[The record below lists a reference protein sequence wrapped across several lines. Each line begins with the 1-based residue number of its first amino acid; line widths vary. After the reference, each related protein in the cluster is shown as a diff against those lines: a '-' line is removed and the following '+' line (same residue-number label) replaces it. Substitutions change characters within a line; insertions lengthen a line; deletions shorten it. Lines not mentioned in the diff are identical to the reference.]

1 MMSSLNDKNSR
12 VVSDKDLLSSRDVD
26 TLYERYQPLRLALYR
41 DYHNYLPTK
50 ASKEDLVSFI
60 NEQFVRLCYEFDV
73 AGDMDFAGYI
83 KTMLTL
89 RVKHS
94 FVDKEYRTRTKE
106 PVGVEDDIRLQASE
120 TGVADEEFEKLHT
133 EFVDM
138 LMSSADLTE
147 LDKEIIQLLIDVKSV
162 RAVESTLRKK
172 YRGAISG
179 TDIVARVQEIRAYV
193 QIVISEWLGK

>member
-1 MMSSLNDKNSR
+1 MSSLNDKNSR

-41 DYHNYLPTK
+41 DYHSYLPNK

-120 TGVADEEFEKLHT
+120 TGVADEEFEKLRS

-138 LMSSADLTE
+138 IMHNANLTDF
-147 LDKEIIQLLIDVKSV
+147 DKEIIQLLMDVKSV
-162 RAVESTLRKK
+162 RVVESTLKK
-172 YRGAISG
+172 RYKGLISG
-179 TDIVARVQEIRAYV
+179 TEVVSRVQEVRAYI
-193 QIVISEWLGK
+193 QIVTEDWLSK

>member
-1 MMSSLNDKNSR
+1 MSSLNDKHTR
-12 VVSDKDLLSSRDVD
+12 VVSDKVLLSSRDVD
-26 TLYERYQPLRLALYR
+26 TLYEKYLPLRLALYR
-41 DYHNYLPTK
+41 DYNSYLPNT

-73 AGDMDFAGYI
+73 SGDMDFAGYI

-106 PVGVEDDIRLQASE
+106 PVGIEADIRLQASDGSIAE
-120 TGVADEEFEKLHT
+120 KDFEILQA

-138 LMSSADLTE
+138 LMSSADLTAI
-147 LDKEIIQLLIDVKSV
+147 DKEIITLLMEVKSA
-162 RAVESTLRKK
+162 RIVESTLSKK
-172 YRGAISG
+172 YKGLITRA
-179 TDIVARVQEIRAYV
+179 DITLRVQEVRAYI
-193 QIVISEWLGK
+193 QIVIREWLHN

>member
-1 MMSSLNDKNSR
+1 MSSLNDKNSR

-138 LMSSADLTE
+138 LMSSAELTE

-162 RAVESTLRKK
+162 RVVESTLRKK